1 MTTLILIFL
10 GLIIVGLLIKVLGKS
25 AGDEGAEALGGLMSG
40 CGQMGCGCMFWIVVI
55 GIGIAA
61 LLVFA
66 LMQSSH

>member
-25 AGDEGAEALGGLMSG
+25 AGDEGAEALGGLLSG

-55 GIGIAA
+55 GIGIAV
-61 LLVFA
+61 LIVFA
-66 LMQSSH
+66 MMQGSQ